1 MLRHHTGSLTA
12 VRDIFD
18 TQGVLVGIQSY
29 RQPPTAPADIAQI
42 LGRTRVDVPDIVCPL
57 SEEQQHQLTTSV
69 NPLEPATDHGMALY
83 VNARQRLG

>member
-1 MLRHHTGSLTA
+1 MLRNHTGSLTA

-18 TQGVLVGIQSY
+18 TQGVPAGVSD
-29 RQPPTAPADIAQI
+29 RQPPTVPADIAQI